1 MAQSAS
7 RSEYVGNVRPILK
20 HNDPHLRQVCPP
32 FDWDNPEHMQGLA
45 DLLETLID
53 SPRAR
58 GLAAPQIG
66 LLARA
71 FAMKMGRTIYAVV
84 NPQIIS
90 ASAISA
96 IEEEECMSFPNL
108 KVKVQR
114 PTSGQVQFH
123 TDRHED
129 MVVHMVGMDFR
140 CFLHELDHINGITI
154 DLIRRKQKA

>member
-1 MAQSAS
+1 MQSS
-7 RSEYVGNVRPILK
+7 SQSEFVGRVRPILK

-71 FAMKMGRTIYAVV
+71 FAMKMGKTIYAVV
-84 NPQIIS
+84 NPKVINS
-90 ASAISA
+90 SAISA

-108 KVKVQR
+108 RVKVQR

-123 TDRHED
+123 TDRDED
-129 MVVHMVGMDFR
+129 MIVHMVGMDFR
-140 CFLHELDHINGITI
+140 CFLHELEHLNGITL
-154 DLIRRKQKA
+154 DTIRRGQKA

>member
-71 FAMKMGRTIYAVV
+71 FAMKMDKTIYAVV
-84 NPQIIS
+84 NPKIINS
-90 ASAISA
+90 SAISA

-129 MVVHMVGMDFR
+129 MVVRMVGMDFR
-140 CFLHELDHINGITI
+140 CFLHEYDHIQGVTI
-154 DLIRRKQKA
+154 DQIRRARRT